1 MARGRLTRY
10 NQLVSGLSPHYSNVV
25 VQPRGFPIFS
35 DPLLKGQVRFARKTG
50 ADFAIINP
58 DNEILLAEIAPRNTK
73 TLILERPSRWLEI
86 GAVLSLGPDEE
97 FATVKD
103 FGDDFITLEDPLVGN
118 FTVENTVNLFAT
130 PIEPALDAAAG
141 STRIIVRSRYHILAG
156 DRISVETTPGLLTS
170 LLDDKVAR
178 ARFLSAET
186 DSVNPFTLFY
196 ELDLETA
203 ITVDLEAGG
212 TNLFLKAQ
220 PSYLSNQVF
229 IPLVPGNPDDI
240 GPFLLD
246 YVSGVLFDRDNVD
259 EQLSITVFDK
269 LGELIIHDQLAP
281 LPVNKQYQ
289 ITEMPVMADVIAL
302 WHVADGSMT
311 FSKRGITQEIYA
323 VSLCDARGQFQVTQE
338 TIPAMPQ
345 GTEWNIPVTANLPCT
360 LRVRFYP
367 NEWRDFE
374 IPPVTPQNVLV
385 GTTSED
391 QPTERIEIVVI
402 GTEDT
407 TVEFGNWVA
416 TQNQAFS
423 MIYGITADVFGD
435 AQWQATN
442 VFQKPVFLNFA
453 MGLKGRFDSNRT
465 PNRFDGGMLF
475 L

>member
-10 NQLVSGLSPHYSNVV
+10 NQLVSGISPHYSNVI

-50 ADFAIINP
+50 ADFALINP
-58 DNEILLAEIAPRNTK
+58 DNEISIAQAAPKNTQ
-73 TLILERPSRWLEI
+73 TLILARPNRWLEI

-97 FATVKD
+97 FALVKD
-103 FGDDFITLEDPLVGN
+103 FSDTYITLVDPIAGN
-118 FTVENTVNLFAT
+118 FTTDNTVHLFAT
-130 PIEPALDAAAG
+130 PIEPALDTPAG
-141 STRIIVRSRYHILAG
+141 STTILVRSRYHILAG

-170 LLDDKVAR
+170 LLDAKI
-178 ARFLSAET
+178 LSARLL
-186 DSVNPFTLFY
+186 DSSSGTAPFNLHY
-196 ELDLETA
+196 ELELETST
-203 ITVDLEAGG
+203 TVALTTGA

-246 YVSGVLFDRDNVD
+246 YVSGVLFDRPNVE

-269 LGELIIHDQLAP
+269 LGNPIVHDGLAP
-281 LPVNKQYQ
+281 LTIGKQFP
-289 ITEMPVMADVIAL
+289 ITEMPVMADVLCL
-302 WHVADGSMT
+302 WQVADGSIT
-311 FSKRGITQEIYA
+311 FSKRGSTQEIYA
-323 VSLCDARGQFQVTQE
+323 VSLCNDRGEFQVSQE
-338 TIPAMPQ
+338 VIPAMPP
-345 GTEWNIPVTANLPCT
+345 GTEWNVPVTPTRSST
-360 LRVRFYP
+360 LRVRFFP
-367 NEWRDFE
+367 NEWREFSLTAN
-374 IPPVTPQNVLV
+374 IPTQALI
-385 GTTSED
+385 GTTVNEL
-391 QPTERIEIVVI
+391 PTERIEIVVV
-402 GTEDT
+402 GDSNTQ
-407 TVEFGNWVA
+407 VEFGNWVP

-442 VFQKPVFLNFA
+442 MFQKPMFLNFA